1 MVLFLIHFHEYNN
14 KMDDKGGHK
23 GFLLVI
29 LSPFLYVFEKYYMKN
44 IGLSL
49 GEKSC
54 RIVIFANKQEIQKY
68 LYMRQ
73 KIH

>member
-1 MVLFLIHFHEYNN
+1 
-14 KMDDKGGHK
+14 MDDKGGHK

-54 RIVIFANKQEIQKY
+54 RLVVYIKV
-68 LYMRQ
+68 
-73 KIH
+73 

>member
-1 MVLFLIHFHEYNN
+1 
-14 KMDDKGGHK
+14 MDDKGGHK

-44 IGLSL
+44 NGLSL

-54 RIVIFANKQEIQKY
+54 RIVIFANKQEMIITK
-68 LYMRQ
+68 MPD
-73 KIH
+73 IN